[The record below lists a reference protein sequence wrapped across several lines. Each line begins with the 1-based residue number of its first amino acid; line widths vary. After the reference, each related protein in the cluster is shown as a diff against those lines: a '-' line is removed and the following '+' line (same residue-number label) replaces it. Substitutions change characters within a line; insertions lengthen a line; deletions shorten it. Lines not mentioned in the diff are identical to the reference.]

1 MRRITTAITAA
12 ALSISIAL
20 SLNAGTAQ
28 ALTAGYDSAYQFES
42 AFLSLKASDSG
53 TFSVFFANTGSTS
66 WVAGSSSQVNLGI
79 CAADKV
85 TCNVTSAQASWG
97 VNWLSSTAYAT
108 HTKSV
113 VTPGDFSAFTYNV
126 KVPAGTAAGT
136 YRFNGDLVRSAT
148 GDRIHPEGYFQD
160 GTVSGGAPPPGGGGA
175 LSVTPA
181 YSANEDN
188 EVSTTVPGIGQH
200 TYTFTTTLTGTLS
213 FAVMQ
218 TSSGI
223 VSRVSDGSYGFCDT
237 NQDSKADH
245 LSDEQ
250 AFITAVNGTAI
261 TATNPLINQAIPSNG
276 TITIT
281 IDSAIR
287 NERVRV
293 VAWQDLNN
301 NGQIDLTAAGDVN
314 CDFSN
319 QALNN
324 TSVDGAMIVSGRK
337 FWFGPQA
344 QFGAQNGGT
353 SCASNAFPIY
363 RHDSA
368 NQVFGAGPKS
378 GDTGTAGSVSNQGSN
393 SLRYFYD
400 ANDIFQIRGTQVTLA
415 TFKSELTTSTS
426 GKNDWLAIAY
436 DPNPA
441 GISTFNLCVN
451 RGQDAPTDV
460 AAAVGNFDNGSAA
473 EDVRLTFTPPSQN
486 AVLTFSI
493 QRANK
498 DTNGAALV
506 AVTGPCT
513 AGTSPNPNGSGTAPP
528 SDGTAGNP
536 PNANFSTIGSV
547 TANGA
552 GEQQTFTNFDL
563 SNGTYCYRVLVTDPN
578 TGVNSYSNYVLVT
591 VSGTTGE
598 TFGPTSDRAELTASG
613 GFQNTVDQ
621 GDKFVILFRDTTNG
635 TTCTTVCGMSIS
647 STSTIRLTD
656 SDCGT
661 ATNAGP
667 ATCSGGLTNTVADIV
682 CNTNAT
688 CILSTD
694 VQTNDTLTITMT
706 GNPTIV
712 AAGSTAGAQYPVVI
726 TDSSGITDLSGNA
739 WNLAGS
745 ADRVMGP
752 NLGQ

>member
-12 ALSISIAL
+12 ALSIGMAL
-20 SLNAGTAQ
+20 SLNVGTAQ

-53 TFSVFFANTGSTS
+53 TFSMFFAKTGTTS

-85 TCNVTSAQASWG
+85 TCNVTSAQASWAQ
-97 VNWLSSTAYAT
+97 NWLSSTAYAT

-113 VTPGDFSAFTYNV
+113 VAPGDFSAFTYQV

-148 GDRIHPEGYFQD
+148 GDRIHPEGYYQD
-160 GTVSGGAPPPGGGGA
+160 STVSGGAPPPGGGA

-237 NQDSKADH
+237 NQDLKADH

-261 TATNPLINQAIPSNG
+261 SATNPLINQAIPSNG

-324 TSVDGAMIVSGRK
+324 TAVDGAMIVSGRK

-353 SCASNAFPIY
+353 TCSTMNAGTSTATGGNDFPVY

-368 NQVFGAGPKS
+368 NQVFGAGPLS
-378 GDTGTAGSVSNQGSN
+378 GDSNTAGSVSLQGQN
-393 SLRYFYD
+393 SLRYNYD

-415 TFKSELTTSTS
+415 TFKSDLTTSTS
-426 GKNDWLAIAY
+426 GKNDWVVIAY

-441 GISTFNLCVN
+441 GISTFNICVN

-473 EDVRLTFTPPSQN
+473 EDVRLTFTSPSQN
-486 AVLTFSI
+486 AVLAFNI

-498 DTNGAALV
+498 GADGLNLV

-528 SDGTAGNP
+528 GDGP
-536 PNANFSTIGSV
+536 
-547 TANGA
+547 
-552 GEQQTFTNFDL
+552 
-563 SNGTYCYRVLVTDPN
+563 
-578 TGVNSYSNYVLVT
+578 
-591 VSGTTGE
+591 
-598 TFGPTSDRAELTASG
+598 
-613 GFQNTVDQ
+613 
-621 GDKFVILFRDTTNG
+621 
-635 TTCTTVCGMSIS
+635 
-647 STSTIRLTD
+647 
-656 SDCGT
+656 
-661 ATNAGP
+661 
-667 ATCSGGLTNTVADIV
+667 
-682 CNTNAT
+682 
-688 CILSTD
+688 
-694 VQTNDTLTITMT
+694 
-706 GNPTIV
+706 
-712 AAGSTAGAQYPVVI
+712 
-726 TDSSGITDLSGNA
+726 
-739 WNLAGS
+739 
-745 ADRVMGP
+745 
-752 NLGQ
+752 